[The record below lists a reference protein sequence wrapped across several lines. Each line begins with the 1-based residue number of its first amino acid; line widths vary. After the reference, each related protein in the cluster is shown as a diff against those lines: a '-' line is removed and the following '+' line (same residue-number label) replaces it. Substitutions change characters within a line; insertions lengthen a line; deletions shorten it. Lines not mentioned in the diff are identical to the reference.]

1 MDASEFVFRHAGG
14 CLIES
19 PDLPAPPHAADRS
32 WRWAATV
39 WADQHASD
47 GWGVLEWLPGERG
60 WELPMTT
67 AIGDVVEFGVG
78 WINTHGETECV
89 RWWGWIERCS
99 LRALV
104 IVGPY
109 DHPLHASNAARGVVD
124 EVRLSQLSAPD
135 IDDVVASMLGD
146 DRLPE

>member
-19 PDLPAPPHAADRS
+19 PDLPAPPRTSAQR

-39 WADQHASD
+39 WNDEQATD
-47 GWGVLEWLPGERG
+47 GWDALEWMPGGRG
-60 WELPMTT
+60 WELPVTT
-67 AIGDVVEFGVG
+67 TIGDVVEFGVG
-78 WINTHGETECV
+78 WRNKHGEVECV

-104 IVGPY
+104 VIGPY
-109 DHPLHASNAARGVVD
+109 DHPLHATVAARSVVD
-124 EVRLSQLSAPD
+124 EVRLSQLAAPD
-135 IDDVVASMLGD
+135 IVDAVAATLGD
-146 DRLPE
+146 TRYMD

>member
-19 PDLPAPPHAADRS
+19 PDLPAPPRTAVQR

-39 WADQHASD
+39 WIDKQATD
-47 GWGVLEWLPGERG
+47 GWGALEWMPGERG
-60 WELPMTT
+60 WELPITT
-67 AIGDVVEFGVG
+67 AIGDIVEFGVG
-78 WINTHGETECV
+78 WINKNGAVECV

-104 IVGPY
+104 VTGPY
-109 DHPLHASNAARGVVD
+109 DHPLHAANDARSVVD
-124 EVRLSQLSAPD
+124 EVRLSQLAAPEIVD
-135 IDDVVASMLGD
+135 AVATALGD
-146 DRLPE
+146 ARHLD